1 MHAKLTQVTK
11 CYPAITI
18 DDSILNSNGR
28 KYFVEDLHISS
39 TIRIYE
45 TREVIK

>member
-1 MHAKLTQVTK
+1 M
-11 CYPAITI
+11 IG
-18 DDSILNSNGR
+18 ILNSNGR
-28 KYFVEDLHISS
+28 KYFVEDLHISN

>member
-1 MHAKLTQVTK
+1 M
-11 CYPAITI
+11 IG
-18 DDSILNSNGR
+18 ILNSNGR

-45 TREVIK
+45 TRGERAYEVLRRKL

>member
-1 MHAKLTQVTK
+1 M
-11 CYPAITI
+11 IG
-18 DDSILNSNGR
+18 ILNSNGR

-39 TIRIYE
+39 TIRVYE

>member
-1 MHAKLTQVTK
+1 M
-11 CYPAITI
+11 IG
-18 DDSILNSNGR
+18 ILNSNGR

-45 TREVIK
+45 TREVINLKTSEVLRRKL